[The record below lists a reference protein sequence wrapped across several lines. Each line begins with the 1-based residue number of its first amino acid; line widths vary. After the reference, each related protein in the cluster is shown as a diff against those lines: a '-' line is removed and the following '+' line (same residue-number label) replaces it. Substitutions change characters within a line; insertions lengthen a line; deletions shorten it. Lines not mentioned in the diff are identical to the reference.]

1 MNNLEL
7 IKQIIKRL
15 RKFSWLIAIIAAA
28 FGALF
33 YFMARQ
39 SVVIYTSKSTVFP
52 LNSSSDNGVSTS
64 AISSILGLS
73 DAPKSFSGEASINI
87 VELAASRRTREA
99 VAEARATRMPSLK
112 NKTIA
117 RLLIEENN
125 KHTGFMQNEPIE
137 INKLDSATMVNIA
150 SNMLKGGFAAKINK
164 NGILELNYSNSNP
177 DIVKEVSYIFI
188 DKLSD
193 FYIDLKKKKAQIDFE
208 FAVNKADSLR
218 TVLRKI
224 DGEII
229 KDDETTFFTN
239 QELRRFN
246 LPKQNK
252 MQDKQ
257 TIQSQYY
264 YAVNNREAA
273 AYKLQKETPI
283 IEALDKPE
291 GPYDAG
297 SKSTQLYGIIGL
309 LLGAFIGTVAVSW
322 KIINK
327 YIGHELNKAIEKAA
341 KPKEQSKEQLKEQPE
356 VLKV

>member
-1 MNNLEL
+1 MNNIEL

-15 RKFSWLIAIIAAA
+15 KKFSWLIALIAILLS
-28 FGALF
+28 ALF
-33 YFMARQ
+33 YFMAKQ

-52 LNSSSDNGVSTS
+52 LNSTSDNSVSSS
-64 AISSILGLS
+64 AISNILGLS

-99 VAEARATRMPSLK
+99 VAEAKAARMPSLK

-117 RLLIEENN
+117 RLLIEEHN
-125 KHTGFMQNEPIE
+125 KHTGFMQNEAID
-137 INKLDSATMVNIA
+137 IKKLDSAAMVNVA
-150 SNMLKGGFAAKINK
+150 SSMLRGAFAAKINK

-208 FAVNKADSLR
+208 FAVNKADSLH
-218 TVLRKI
+218 KI
-224 DGEII
+224 LITID
-229 KDDETTFFTN
+229 KNLVRQDETTFFTN
-239 QELRRFN
+239 EELKRYT
-246 LPKQNK
+246 LPKANLL
-252 MQDKQ
+252 QDKQ
-257 TIQSQYY
+257 TVQSQYY

-291 GPYDAG
+291 GPYDSG
-297 SKSTQLYGIIGL
+297 SKSIKVYAIVGL
-309 LLGAFIGTVAVSW
+309 LLGIFIGIIAVSW

-327 YIGHELNKAIEKAA
+327 YLGEELNKAIEKAA
-341 KPKEQSKEQLKEQPE
+341 KPKEQPKEQLKEQPE